1 MFNLCSNLSNMN
13 FSKKDTS
20 IIVQNFELE
29 TTKDTLSEDELLD
42 LLAGQVA
49 YMIEYRMDY
58 LLSLLY
64 RLDVLEHKINHALSP
79 VAVDPPALG
88 LAKLILER
96 QKQRIATKAEYR
108 QEASAEDMEGL
119 EW

>member
-1 MFNLCSNLSNMN
+1 M
-13 FSKKDTS
+13 FSKKETS
-20 IIVQNFELE
+20 IIVRNFELE
-29 TTKDTLSEDELLD
+29 TSKESLSEEELLD
-42 LLAGQVA
+42 LLTEQVA
-49 YMIEYRMDY
+49 YMIEYKMDY

-79 VAVDPPALG
+79 VAIDMPAVG

-96 QKQRIATKAEYR
+96 QKQRVATKEEYKPKV
-108 QEASAEDMEGL
+108 DDDLEGW

>member
-1 MFNLCSNLSNMN
+1 M
-13 FSKKDTS
+13 FSKKETS
-20 IIVQNFELE
+20 IIVRNFELE
-29 TTKDTLSEDELLD
+29 TNKESLSEEELLG
-42 LLAGQVA
+42 LLTEQVA
-49 YMIEYRMDY
+49 YMIEYKMDY

-79 VAVDPPALG
+79 VAIDMPAVG

-96 QKQRIATKAEYR
+96 QKQRVATKEQYK
-108 QEASAEDMEGL
+108 QKTDDELEGW

>member
-1 MFNLCSNLSNMN
+1 MD
-13 FSKKDTS
+13 FSKKDTAL
-20 IIVQNFELE
+20 IVRNFELE
-29 TTKDTLSEDELLD
+29 TTEETLSEEELLD
-42 LLAGQVA
+42 LLTRQVA
-49 YMIEYRMDY
+49 YMMEYKMEY

-79 VAVDPPALG
+79 VAIEPPAIG

-96 QKQRIATKAEYR
+96 QKQRIATKQAYKPKID
-108 QEASAEDMEGL
+108 EDMDGW

>member
-1 MFNLCSNLSNMN
+1 MD

-20 IIVQNFELE
+20 LIVRNFELE
-29 TTKDTLSEDELLD
+29 TSKETLSEEELLR
-42 LLAGQVA
+42 LLTRQVE

-79 VAVDPPALG
+79 VAVDPPAVG
-88 LAKLILER
+88 LSKLILDR
-96 QKQRIATKAEYR
+96 QKERIATKAKYYSKGADETP
-108 QEASAEDMEGL
+108 EDL

>member
-1 MFNLCSNLSNMN
+1 MD

-20 IIVQNFELE
+20 LIVKNFELE
-29 TTKDTLSEDELLD
+29 TSKDTLSEEELLA
-42 LLAGQVA
+42 LLTKQVE
-49 YMIEYRMDY
+49 YMIAYKMDY

-79 VAVDPPALG
+79 VAVDPPAVG

-96 QKQRIATKAEYR
+96 QKQRITTKAEYR
-108 QEASAEDMEGL
+108 QDVTDEDLEGL

>member
-1 MFNLCSNLSNMN
+1 MD
-13 FSKKDTS
+13 FSKKDTAL
-20 IIVQNFELE
+20 IVRNFELE
-29 TTKDTLSEDELLD
+29 TTEEILSEEELLD
-42 LLAGQVA
+42 LLIRQVD
-49 YMIEYRMDY
+49 YMIAYKMDY

-79 VAVDPPALG
+79 IAVDPPAIG

-96 QKQRIATKAEYR
+96 QKQRIATKQTYKPKMD
-108 QEASAEDMEGL
+108 QDMDGW

>member
-1 MFNLCSNLSNMN
+1 MDST
-13 FSKKDTS
+13 FSKKETS

-29 TTKDTLSEDELLD
+29 TSKESLSEEELLA
-42 LLAGQVA
+42 LLIDQVE
-49 YMIEYRMDY
+49 YMIAYKLDY

-79 VAVDPPALG
+79 VAIDPPAVG

-96 QKQRIATKAEYR
+96 QKQRIATKAAYR
-108 QEASAEDMEGL
+108 QDYSAEDMEGL

>member
-1 MFNLCSNLSNMN
+1 MD
-13 FSKKDTS
+13 FSKKETS
-20 IIVQNFELE
+20 IIVRNFELE
-29 TTKDTLSEDELLD
+29 TNKDTLSEQELLA
-42 LLAGQVA
+42 LLTEQVE
-49 YMIEYRMDY
+49 YMIQYKMDY

-79 VAVDPPALG
+79 VAIDPPAVG

-96 QKQRIATKAEYR
+96 QKLRVATKQEYKPKV
-108 QEASAEDMEGL
+108 QEDDLDGW

>member
-1 MFNLCSNLSNMN
+1 MD
-13 FSKKDTS
+13 FSKKETS
-20 IIVQNFELE
+20 LIVRNFELE
-29 TTKDTLSEDELLD
+29 TSKETLSEDELLA
-42 LLAGQVA
+42 LLTEQVE
-49 YMIEYRMDY
+49 YMIAYKMDY

-79 VAVDPPALG
+79 VAIDPPAVG

-96 QKQRIATKAEYR
+96 QKQRIATKAAYR
-108 QEASAEDMEGL
+108 QEVNDEDMEGL

>member
-1 MFNLCSNLSNMN
+1 MD
-13 FSKKDTS
+13 FSKKETS
-20 IIVQNFELE
+20 LIVQNFELE
-29 TTKDTLSEDELLD
+29 TSKESLSEEEMLALLID
-42 LLAGQVA
+42 QVE
-49 YMIEYRMDY
+49 YMIAYKLDY

-79 VAVDPPALG
+79 VAIDPPAVG

-96 QKQRIATKAEYR
+96 QKLRIATKAEYR
-108 QEASAEDMEGL
+108 QDYSEEDMEGL

>member
-1 MFNLCSNLSNMN
+1 M
-13 FSKKDTS
+13 FSKKDTAL
-20 IIVQNFELE
+20 IVRNFELE
-29 TTKDTLSEDELLD
+29 TTEESLSEEELLE
-42 LLAGQVA
+42 LLTHQVA
-49 YMIEYRMDY
+49 YMIEYKMDY

-79 VAVDPPALG
+79 VAIDPPAIG

-96 QKQRIATKAEYR
+96 QKQRVATKKEYKPKD
-108 QEASAEDMEGL
+108 EDLEGW